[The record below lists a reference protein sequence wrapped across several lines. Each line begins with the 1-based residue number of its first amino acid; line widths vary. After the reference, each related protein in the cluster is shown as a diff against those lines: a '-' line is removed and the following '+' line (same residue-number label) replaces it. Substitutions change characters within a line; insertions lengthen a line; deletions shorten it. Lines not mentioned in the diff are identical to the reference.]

1 MFGTGRLFQVDV
13 LTPLVER
20 SLPVGKEEN
29 GGQVGAEAGQ
39 TARTS
44 RPPCS
49 RGHPVLHARAGSD
62 GNPGAESAG
71 ARPKTAGGL
80 KKRALINIEKRRL
93 V

>member
-1 MFGTGRLFQVDV
+1 MFRTGRVFQVDV

-29 GGQVGAEAGQ
+29 GGQVGAAAGQ
-39 TARTS
+39 TMRTS
-44 RPPCS
+44 RPPRS
-49 RGHPVLHARAGSD
+49 RGHSVLRVRAESN